1 MKDIDVVMPGSLFQ
15 TIGPVGTL
23 KRIISSR
30 DYFLSNNLD
39 ITVYNSNFYT
49 TKDDLIDD
57 KKVQKSNSLKSKIVS
72 FLQIR
77 AKKSFLLSLFFVEYN
92 QKVYKSFV
100 KKYLRQERNPDVI
113 VFHDYMT
120 CYWYFKLKKDTLPKT
135 AMFIHSD
142 CIPLKMEMLY
152 YPKIKGTWYENK
164 MLYRY
169 NFTIEKVDRICCI
182 CEAGKRNI
190 NELYPNTISKT
201 SLVING
207 ITDLNDNERNLVA
220 TIKKER
226 TDRTIKLCCVGSV
239 SVRKAQRLVIKALA
253 LLSEEERKQY
263 HLTVIGNGPDLDYCN
278 QLIIDNN
285 LNEQVSLIGA
295 VPNKDVF
302 KYLAA
307 SDIFVLLSEN
317 EGLPIS
323 IIEAMRAGLAII
335 STNVSGIPEL
345 VSNNNGLLIAPEEK
359 ELADVLKERGKY
371 NWKEMGE
378 ASRSLFEERYRFE
391 RMRQDYVTMINTL
404 L

>member
-1 MKDIDVVMPGSLFQ
+1 MKNIDVVMPGSLFQ

-23 KRIISSR
+23 KRIISNR
-30 DYFLSNNLD
+30 DFFLSNNLD
-39 ITVYNSNFYT
+39 ITVFNGNYYK
-49 TKDDLIDD
+49 TKDDLVDD
-57 KKVQKSNSLKSKIVS
+57 GKVQKSNSLKSKIVS
-72 FLQIR
+72 ALQVR

-100 KKYLRQERNPDVI
+100 KKYLQQQRNPDII
-113 VFHDYMT
+113 VFHDYLT
-120 CYWYFKLKKDTLPKT
+120 CYWYFKLKKDKPSKT

-152 YPKIKGTWYENK
+152 YPIIKGTWYEKK

-169 NFTIEKVDRICCI
+169 SFSIEKVDRICCI

-190 NELYPNTISKT
+190 NELYPNTQSKT

-207 ITDLNDNERNLVA
+207 ITDLSNSERELVA
-220 TIKKER
+220 SIKKER
-226 TDRTIKLCCVGSV
+226 TDGIIKLCCVGSV

-253 LLSEEERKQY
+253 LLSDEDRKRY
-263 HLTVIGNGPDLDYCN
+263 HLTVIGNGPDLEYCN

-285 LNEQVSLIGA
+285 LYEQVSLIGA
-295 VPNKDVF
+295 VPNKDVY

-345 VSNNNGLLIAPEEK
+345 VSNNNGLLIAPNEK
-359 ELADVLKERGKY
+359 ELA
-371 NWKEMGE
+371 
-378 ASRSLFEERYRFE
+378 
-391 RMRQDYVTMINTL
+391 
-404 L
+404 